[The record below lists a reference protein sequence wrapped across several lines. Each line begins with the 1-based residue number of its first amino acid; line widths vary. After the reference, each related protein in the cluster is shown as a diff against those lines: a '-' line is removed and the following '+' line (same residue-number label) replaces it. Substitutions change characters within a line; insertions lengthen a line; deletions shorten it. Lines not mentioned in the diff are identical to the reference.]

1 MRIPGLDLF
10 SPIFNAVLKDTIQV
24 IAITFDYGRHN
35 LKLLREDIKSKWL
48 MDMDIPEEQ
57 LQVFSWVEFLSDFAK
72 LYEDYVSEEQVEHIK
87 NCLKENLVCHDV
99 KLILTMISETLNKI
113 PQKRF
118 IIMLDEIGIPRA
130 FKSSEKDG
138 KTKYE
143 AEFLYLSQYESINFI
158 ICIRPQAYGDQDV
171 ELNYPN
177 DSQYQLYKR
186 LPNRYRNT
194 KKILEFIKYWQDY
207 GFLDLTNEI
216 IIDQG

>member
-1 MRIPGLDLF
+1 
-10 SPIFNAVLKDTIQV
+10 
-24 IAITFDYGRHN
+24 
-35 LKLLREDIKSKWL
+35 
-48 MDMDIPEEQ
+48 
-57 LQVFSWVEFLSDFAK
+57 
-72 LYEDYVSEEQVEHIK
+72 
-87 NCLKENLVCHDV
+87 
-99 KLILTMISETLNKI
+99 
-113 PQKRF
+113 
-118 IIMLDEIGIPRA
+118 MLDEIGIPRA

-216 IIDQG
+216 IIDQGQFELGFWNSSWFYLQLSHMNNSKKNPIDILF